1 MAGGTEG
8 RPVLCLQQV
17 VRATQTTMGLVSVKF
32 FTYLL
37 LGAGSWSNLP
47 LYGMA
52 IVCSLIGLNIGNAI
66 SKRMDQRMF
75 SNLLLGIMLL
85 STALLYAASYG
96 LTGR

>member
-1 MAGGTEG
+1 MN
-8 RPVLCLQQV
+8 RNNSMQQV
-17 VRATQTTMGLVSVKF
+17 VRATQTTMGCLSVKF

-37 LGAGSWSNLP
+37 LGVGRWSNLP

-52 IVCSLIGLNIGNAI
+52 IAIALVGLNIGNAI

-75 SNLLLGIMLL
+75 SNLLLAMMLV
-85 STALLYAASYG
+85 STILLYCASYG